1 MKNKTFDR
9 LFAITVSK
17 NYHEELSVMLEHNAK
32 FFDAWFVVSQEDDTK
47 TTNVVSSTNNVH
59 LLYYPLVQSKYK
71 EGDTKSILTNSDLEI
86 SIAPYAS
93 EEKLKQYER
102 CEHPIFDKGGAILT
116 AQKYHLPKFN
126 PTEND
131 LVILMDSDVVLPTD
145 FLQRLQE
152 TEFEKDTLY
161 GTLRRDFLFYSDFKQ
176 QLNARPFKQMD
187 VAGFI
192 QISKYNS
199 TKLCKRTMDCDWVD
213 NEYKNQFSHT
223 KLIKEITVSHLGL
236 NGMNWEGKTTDSFI
250 FDDSKED
257 LVKMCKKLDLPQSQ
271 NESNLKQNIR
281 KSLLAIQLENHTWNL
296 NFPNFVIPG
305 FSYTGTTTL
314 RKNLESHYAIT
325 FASEENSD
333 INYFYD
339 SRHHPSSWR
348 HDLNWY
354 LKHFQRD
361 GNLWGDFANLSLGA
375 GWRKSIERMKI
386 SLVDKLHNN
395 SLQPKFL
402 VVLRN
407 PINRAYY
414 QYKHYME
421 NFPQSYNW
429 NWMLPGKSFNENI
442 MAELDLVKTF
452 KNDDWLYAENLGG
465 LLSGGYYAPIL
476 RHFKLELGLTD
487 EFLKILIYDELVE
500 NSQDVMSDIYDFL
513 EIDIIDSQFTYEKE
527 NDMVIDNE
535 IKIKL
540 YEFYEPLNQQVEN
553 EILGRTI
560 DIWKK

>member
-1 MKNKTFDR
+1 MKNKTFNR

-17 NYHEELSVMLEHNAK
+17 NYSDELSVMLQHNAK

-47 TTNVVSSTNNVH
+47 TTDVVSSIDNVH
-59 LLYYPLVQSKYK
+59 LLHYPLVQSKHK
-71 EGDTKSILTNSDLEI
+71 EGYTKSMLTDSDLKI

-93 EEKLKQYER
+93 EEKLKYYEQ
-102 CEHPIFDKGGAILT
+102 CEYPIFDKGGAILT
-116 AQKYHLPKFN
+116 AQKYHLPNFD

-131 LVILMDSDVVLPTD
+131 LIILMDSDVVLPTD

-152 TEFEKDTLY
+152 IEFEKDTLY
-161 GTLRRDFLFYSDFKQ
+161 GTLRKDFLYYSDFKK
-176 QLNARPFKQMD
+176 QLNSRPFKQMD

-192 QISKYNS
+192 QISKYDS
-199 TKLCKRTMDCDWVD
+199 HKLCKRTMDCDWVD
-213 NEYKNQFSHT
+213 NEYKNQFSYT
-223 KLIKEITVSHLGL
+223 KLIKTITVSHLGL
-236 NGMNWEGKTTDSFI
+236 NGMNWEGKTSDSFI
-250 FDDSKED
+250 FDNSKKD
-257 LVKMCKKLDLPQSQ
+257 LTKICKKLNLPQSQ
-271 NESNLKQNIR
+271 NENKLKQNIR

-305 FSYTGTTTL
+305 FSYAGATTL
-314 RKNLESHYAIT
+314 KKNLESHYAIT

-348 HDLNWY
+348 QDLSWY

-361 GNLWGDFANLSLGA
+361 GNIWGDFANLSFGA
-375 GWRKSIERMKI
+375 GWKTSIERMKI
-386 SLVDKLHNN
+386 SLIDKLHNN

-402 VVLRN
+402 IVLRN
-407 PINRAYY
+407 PIYRAYC

-452 KNDDWLYAENLGG
+452 KNNDWLYAENIGG

-476 RHFKLELGLTD
+476 KHFKSELGLTD
-487 EFLKILIYDELVE
+487 EFLKIVIYEELVE
-500 NSQDVMSDIYDFL
+500 NSQNVLPDVYDFL
-513 EIDIIDSQFTYEKE
+513 EIDLIDSELSFEKE
-527 NDMVIDNE
+527 TDIDNE
-535 IKIKL
+535 IKVML
-540 YEFYEPLNQQVEN
+540 GEFYEPYNIELKEL
-553 EILGRTI
+553 IGRNI
-560 DIWKK
+560 DAWG